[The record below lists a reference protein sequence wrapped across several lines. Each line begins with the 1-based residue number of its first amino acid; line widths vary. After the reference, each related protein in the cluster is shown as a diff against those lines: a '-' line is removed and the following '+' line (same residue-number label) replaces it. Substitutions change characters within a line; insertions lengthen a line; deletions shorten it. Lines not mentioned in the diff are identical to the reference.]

1 MHSPVTGRAGAGV
14 SKKAMNKIGI
24 IGFGHFGRAL
34 AEVLEENEQ
43 DYLAYDIRAV
53 VPDAHKAESMTQ
65 LLKEAELIILA
76 VPVPRMRSVLEQIR
90 PSLESKHIVVDVGSV
105 KSKPLAAMKDLLGNE
120 IPFVGCHPL
129 FGPTS
134 LALGER
140 PLHVVVCPNDSHPEI
155 TQFICDFWKGL
166 DCKVVRQD
174 PDEHDHDMAMTH
186 ALTFFVAK
194 GMLDAG
200 AGEDVEYA
208 PPSFSAISRT
218 IDTVRSDA
226 GHLFAAIHIDNPFA
240 AEARQKLID
249 ALISVDKNVNN
260 YQPRI
265 RTAENEAVL
274 DIPASPDTPPELLQ
288 TRELIDQ
295 LDREL
300 IDLLGRRANLSRRA
314 KKAKATVGRA
324 VRDSQREEQLLRD
337 RKEWGEN
344 VGLDSTAVDE
354 IFDTILR
361 NSRRI
366 QGGD

>member
-1 MHSPVTGRAGAGV
+1 MS
-14 SKKAMNKIGI
+14 KIGI

-43 DYLAYDIRAV
+43 GYLAYDIQTSI
-53 VPDAHKAESMTQ
+53 PPAHKADSLTQ
-65 LLKEAELIILA
+65 LLQETQFIILA
-76 VPVPRMRSVLEQIR
+76 VPVPRMRSVLEDIR
-90 PSLESKHIVVDVGSV
+90 PALTADHIVVDVGSV
-105 KSKPLAAMKDLLGNE
+105 KSKPLAAMKDILGDE
-120 IPFVGCHPL
+120 IPYVGCHPL

-140 PLHVVVCPNDSHPEI
+140 PLNVVVCPNTAYPDT
-155 TQFICDFWKGL
+155 TQLVSDFWKSL
-166 DCKVVRQD
+166 DCHVVIQE
-174 PDEHDHDMAMTH
+174 PDAHDHDMAMTH
-186 ALTFFVAK
+186 ALTFFIAK

-200 AGEDVEYA
+200 AGEDVDYA

-226 GHLFAAIHIDNPFA
+226 GHLFAAIHRDNPFA
-240 AEARQKLID
+240 AEARKKLID
-249 ALISVDKNVNN
+249 ALILVDKNVEN
-260 YQPRI
+260 YQPRV
-265 RTAENEAVL
+265 RTLENEAVL
-274 DIPASPDTPPELLQ
+274 DIPASTETPPELLQ

-314 KKAKATVGRA
+314 KKAKANVGRG
-324 VRDSQREEQLLRD
+324 VRDNKREEQLLRD
-337 RKEWGEN
+337 RKEWGQI

>member
-1 MHSPVTGRAGAGV
+1 
-14 SKKAMNKIGI
+14 MNKIGI

-34 AEVLEENEQ
+34 AEVLEENDK
-43 DYLAYDIRAV
+43 DYLAYDIHAV
-53 VPDAHKAESMTQ
+53 VPEEHKTASVKQ
-65 LLKEAELIILA
+65 LLQEAELIILA
-76 VPVPRMRSVLEQIR
+76 VPVPQMRTVLEQIR
-90 PSLESKHIVVDVGSV
+90 PALHSKHIVLDVGSV
-105 KSKPLAAMKDLLGNE
+105 KTTPLSAMEEILGDE
-120 IPFVGCHPL
+120 IPYVGCHPL

-140 PLHVVVCPNDSHPEI
+140 PLNVVVCPNQAYPEI
-155 TQFICDFWKGL
+155 TQVVCDFWKSL
-166 DCKVVRQD
+166 DCKVVRQE
-174 PDEHDHDMAMTH
+174 PREHDHDMAMTH

-200 AGEDVEYA
+200 AGEDVKYA

-226 GHLFAAIHIDNPFA
+226 GHLFAAIHRDNPFA
-240 AEARQKLID
+240 AKARQKLID
-249 ALISVDKNVNN
+249 ALISVDKNVKD
-260 YQPRI
+260 YQPQI
-265 RTAENEAVL
+265 RSAAEEAVL
-274 DIPASPDTPPELLQ
+274 DIPASTDTPPELLQ

-300 IDLLGRRANLSRRA
+300 IELLGRRANLSRRA

-324 VRDSQREEQLLRD
+324 VRDSKREEQLLRA

-344 VGLDSTAVDE
+344 VGLDNTAVDE

-366 QGGD
+366 QGGN